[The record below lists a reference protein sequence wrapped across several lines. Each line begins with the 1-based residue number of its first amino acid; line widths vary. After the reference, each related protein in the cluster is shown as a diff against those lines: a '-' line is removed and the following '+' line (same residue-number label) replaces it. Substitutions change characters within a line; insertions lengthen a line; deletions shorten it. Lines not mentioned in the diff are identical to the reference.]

1 MKGKQKG
8 RLWRLCLPL
17 TTLPL
22 LGTAVMRAGA
32 AGSRPGDVNLDQFV
46 DVSDAVLMARFIVE
60 DPMAVLDSEGKAN
73 ADLNEDHLIDG
84 RDLTD
89 LMLGI
94 AKKRLDI
101 LYPTVTTTVT
111 TTEAATTTTTTAPAP
126 EDSTE
131 LIADSVSYPYDVSLS
146 VLSGQSEPAEMLTV
160 GYQSGN
166 MTFAVFNDQPDALK
180 IAIAHQDNIVG
191 YYLMCS
197 EYSAPKGFKVTE
209 YKDKIEPGAN
219 GGLYAVLILRDDM
232 SIQFSGVNTEDG
244 LRVLSKLQYYALNG
258 IRAAKKQDLKPLDWN
273 GNASK
278 SAEDHS
284 KDMAQKKYF
293 DHIAHDDAGHL
304 IYYELIDAY
313 AMLYGK
319 RLLALVGT
327 DENGMPC
334 HYQVTDDGS
343 PVLDANGNQIILG
356 KWNAA
361 KGKVEETDG
370 YFPSNGGY
378 RLNMVSINWGR
389 FGESIDFGSIEPF
402 QMLNGWLNSAD
413 HRKHIFTERDTAVG
427 IGIAGTSD
435 GKRFYG
441 TQVVYKYL

>member
-94 AKKRLDI
+94 AKVRLDI
-101 LYPTVTTTVT
+101 LYPSVTTTVT
-111 TTEAATTTTTTAPAP
+111 TTEITTTTTTTAPAP

-146 VLSGQSEPAEMLTV
+146 VLSGQSEPAEMLTA

-166 MTFAVFNDQPDALK
+166 MTFAIFNDQPDALK

-209 YKDKIEPGAN
+209 YRDEIEPGAN

-273 GNASK
+273 GNAAK
-278 SAEDHS
+278 AAEEHS
-284 KDMAQKKYF
+284 KDMAQKNYL
-293 DHIAHDDAGHL
+293 DHIERDDAGHL
-304 IYYELIDAY
+304 IYYEFDAGT
-313 AMLYGK
+313 LHYGK
-319 RLLALVGT
+319 RLPAAVGT
-327 DENGMPC
+327 DENGMPY
-334 HYQVTDDGS
+334 HYQVNDDSS

-361 KGKVEETDG
+361 KAKVKETDG
-370 YFPSNGGY
+370 YYPGNEGF
-378 RLNMVSINWGR
+378 RLNMAGIDWSHV
-389 FGESIDFGSIEPF
+389 GENVEFGSAEPF
-402 QMLNGWLNSAD
+402 FMLNGWLNSAS
-413 HRKHIFTERDTAVG
+413 HRQHIFTKKDTAVG

-441 TQVVYKYL
+441 TQVFFDFF